1 MRPNSSERN
10 EKSERANDIIEKIKN
25 NKLKTSLK
33 QIEKLQMQFFIKE
46 KIIEDFNKRLYER
59 VD

>member
-1 MRPNSSERN
+1 MSPDSTERSERV
-10 EKSERANDIIEKIKN
+10 NDILEKIKN
-25 NKLKTSLK
+25 NKLKSSLK

>member
-1 MRPNSSERN
+1 VRPNSSERN
-10 EKSERANDIIEKIKN
+10 EKSERAFDIIEKLKN
-25 NKLKTSLK
+25 NKLNASLK